1 MAQDAPK
8 ATATGAPPTRNGSI
22 ELALSVI
29 SSNADEATKALANQM
44 LKEAMRKQAQDDD
57 LIVIDD

>member
-8 ATATGAPPTRNGSI
+8 ATATPAPPPRNGSI

-29 SSNADEATKALANQM
+29 SSNADEATKALAYQM